1 MVICLT
7 MLPPEPRIWYGMY
20 LIIYGNTVRIIMI
33 VAAHRIQ
40 FIKYNNS
47 HINTN

>member
-20 LIIYGNTVRIIMI
+20 LIIYGNTVRIITI
-33 VAAHRIQ
+33 VAAVSSYGI
-40 FIKYNNS
+40 IVATPK
-47 HINTN
+47 